1 MKNYSML
8 LLILVSTSFETLA
21 NNEDFRDSKIK
32 PNIGVMS
39 EEVVREKFKSYGL
52 EITKLERQN
61 NNYIVHTL
69 IEGKQALLELE
80 SATGG
85 LKLEGRSLR
94 LQPTSLA
101 TEFVI
106 KPDHHRIPWVE
117 RTIRFEKINIEGI
130 RLPIRSLQH

>member
-61 NNYIVHTL
+61 NNFVVHTL
-69 IEGKQALLELE
+69 IEGKQAIFEVE

-85 LKLEGRSLR
+85 LKLEGRSLH

-101 TEFVI
+101 TEFI
-106 KPDHHRIPWVE
+106 IRPDQQRIPWAE

-130 RLPIRSLQH
+130 RLPARPLQH